1 MKIRKDKKGRIEIID
16 GLRGLA
22 VIIMVAYHFL
32 YDAVT
37 FLGLS
42 DKYINNT
49 FADVIQIFTATTF
62 VVLCGISSHFSKNNI
77 KRGIETLVIAVV
89 ISVVT
94 FIIDMP
100 IVFGILH
107 LLGVCMIVYGLCKKF
122 VDSIP
127 AWLLLI
133 IGVVLSVIS
142 KIAVESVTVANDYL
156 WIFGFRNKDFV
167 SYDYFPLFPWLFVFL
182 AGTAIGF
189 YIKEGKFPRLFYSV
203 RVPVL
208 SAIGRYSL
216 IIYVVHQPLL
226 YLLMMI
232 MSKIKTP

>member
-1 MKIRKDKKGRIEIID
+1 MKIIKKDKTGRIEIID

-37 FLGLS
+37 FLGVP

-49 FADVIQIFTATTF
+49 VADVIQIVTASTF
-62 VVLCGISSHFSKNNI
+62 VILCGISSHFSKNNI
-77 KRGIETLVIAVV
+77 KRGIETLVIAVI

-100 IVFGILH
+100 IIFGILH
-107 LLGVCMIVYGLCKKF
+107 LLSVCMIIYGLSKKIIDR
-122 VDSIP
+122 VP

-133 IGVVLSVIS
+133 ICIVLSVLS
-142 KIAVESVTVANDYL
+142 QIAVESFTPEINYL
-156 WIFGFRNKDFV
+156 WILGFPGKNFV

-182 AGTAIGF
+182 TGTAIG
-189 YIKEGKFPRLFYSV
+189 YYVKERKLPRLFYTMK
-203 RVPVL
+203 VPVL

-232 MSKIKTP
+232 LK